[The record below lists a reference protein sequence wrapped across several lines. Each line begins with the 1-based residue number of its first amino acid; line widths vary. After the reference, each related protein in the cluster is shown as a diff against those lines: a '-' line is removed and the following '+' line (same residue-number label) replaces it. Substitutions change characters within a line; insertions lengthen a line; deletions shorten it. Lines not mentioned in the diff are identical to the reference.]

1 MLQQWARR
9 YVRITQPRYSPA
21 KRARIRA
28 FFSEGVDKLHLPWA
42 VELLPVL
49 LHLSLFL
56 FFTGLLVY
64 LRGIHHTVFSAVA
77 LWVGLCVAMY
87 AWITFLPI
95 LRHDSPYYAPLST
108 SAWYLVSG
116 LLFLFFRALLC
127 LPFVNPSFRDRFD
140 ILTFHYGRSFLHGP
154 EKIAEETAR
163 KTSSEID
170 GHMLT
175 WTLDSL
181 YQDFELEQF
190 FSGIPS
196 FCNSPLLVDPLGTF
210 VRPNKEKLLWALIG
224 WMDRTSTSHLVPKE
238 IKQRRT
244 AIFMDA
250 MDAASLPLNERILDH
265 IFSEEWRG
273 LLNSVD
279 LGLFLKRRVDPDN
292 PGATSYAQCA
302 ISIIISRE
310 RERDNRWFELTTRH
324 LGVSGPVL
332 RSYLAHGDSVLLA
345 NCMYI
350 TRYLIDIYSREYWVH
365 TPGSKSK
372 TFESVTQFDIQCTL
386 PGLQHDFCHLWNE
399 TVHKAQNP
407 EAFHIPSICVLALR
421 HLRDAYISLHQ
432 DTEAA
437 PTAFSAYTDID
448 DPILDEPS
456 SYPLC
461 NIGSHRHSPQ
471 VESTPGIPNI
481 TATATEDT
489 AAKHPVVST
498 VFCPN
503 VAIATDPSPISSSC
517 ASNPSGT
524 FSKSTHREPQPAIP
538 IVVPSDPV
546 LSGSCIT
553 NTPTD
558 SAHCTNSVIAGAVG
572 CITGTP
578 TTLSMASIVS
588 PLVIPGAPSFPTPS
602 LCGVTPTNPRPEFP
616 TPTHPSTSASV
627 SPVVTSSPTASNVGP
642 QVASSVAAFD
652 AHGDAHDLN
661 SLARPP
667 DKLSLLPPDKA
678 TGTGLAPPSH
688 DIGSSLATGGS
699 VAASD
704 SPHRPADILPFT
716 R

>member
-1 MLQQWARR
+1 MLQQWSRR

-42 VELLPVL
+42 VEALPVL

-56 FFTGLLVY
+56 FFAGLLVY

-77 LWVGLCVAMY
+77 SWVGLCVAMY
-87 AWITFLPI
+87 ACITFMPI
-95 LRHDSPYYAPLST
+95 LRHDSPYYAPLSR

-116 LLFLFFRALLC
+116 LLFLFFRTLLY
-127 LPFVNPSFRDRFD
+127 LPFFNHSFRDRFD
-140 ILTFHYGRSFLHGP
+140 LLTFHYGRSFLHGP

-163 KTSSEID
+163 KTSSETD
-170 GHMLT
+170 GRMLT

-196 FCNSPLLVDPLGTF
+196 FCNSPLLVDHLGTF
-210 VRPNKEKLLWALIG
+210 IRPNTEKLLWALIG

-250 MDAASLPLNERILDH
+250 MDAASLPLNEQILNH

-279 LGLFLKRRVDPDN
+279 LGLFLRRRVDPDN
-292 PGATSYAQCA
+292 PGATSYTHCA

-345 NCMYI
+345 NCIHI
-350 TRYLIDIYSREYWVH
+350 TRYLIEIYSRECWVH

-386 PGLQHDFCHLWNE
+386 PGLQHDFCDLWNE

-407 EAFHIPSICVLALR
+407 EAFHIPSICILALR
-421 HLRDAYISLHQ
+421 HLREAYISLHH

-461 NIGSHRHSPQ
+461 YIESHRHRHQVVDSP
-471 VESTPGIPNI
+471 PGIANI
-481 TATATEDT
+481 TAAAREDT
-489 AAKHPVVST
+489 GPQHPVVST
-498 VFCPN
+498 ALFPN
-503 VAIATDPSPISSSC
+503 TVIAPGPSTGARPISSSYS
-517 ASNPSGT
+517 SNPSGT
-524 FSKSTHREPQPAIP
+524 SSKSTPREPQPAIP
-538 IVVPSDPV
+538 IIMPSYPVSHESCLSNTPSD
-546 LSGSCIT
+546 
-553 NTPTD
+553 
-558 SAHCTNSVIAGAVG
+558 SAPRTHGVIAGAVES
-572 CITGTP
+572 ITGTP
-578 TTLSMASIVS
+578 TILSMASRIVS
-588 PLVIPGAPSFPTPS
+588 PLVIPGAPSFSTPALS
-602 LCGVTPTNPRPEFP
+602 GITPTNPPLDIP

-627 SPVVTSSPTASNVGP
+627 SSVRASPTASISGP
-642 QVASSVAAFD
+642 QVASGLAVFD
-652 AHGDAHDLN
+652 AHEDAHN
-661 SLARPP
+661 FSTPAKPP
-667 DKLSLLPPDKA
+667 DKASLDSLLPPDKA
-678 TGTGLAPPSH
+678 IAPV
-688 DIGSSLATGGS
+688 GS
-699 VAASD
+699 VATSD
-704 SPHRPADILPFT
+704 SPHRHAGISPST

>member
-1 MLQQWARR
+1 
-9 YVRITQPRYSPA
+9 
-21 KRARIRA
+21 
-28 FFSEGVDKLHLPWA
+28 
-42 VELLPVL
+42 
-49 LHLSLFL
+49 
-56 FFTGLLVY
+56 
-64 LRGIHHTVFSAVA
+64 
-77 LWVGLCVAMY
+77 
-87 AWITFLPI
+87 
-95 LRHDSPYYAPLST
+95 
-108 SAWYLVSG
+108 
-116 LLFLFFRALLC
+116 
-127 LPFVNPSFRDRFD
+127 LPFFNPSFRDRFD
-140 ILTFHYGRSFLHGP
+140 ILTFHYGRSFLRGP

-163 KTSSEID
+163 KTSSETD

-196 FCNSPLLVDPLGTF
+196 FCNSPLLVDHLGTF
-210 VRPNKEKLLWALIG
+210 IRPNKEKLLWALIG

-244 AIFMDA
+244 AIFLDA
-250 MDAASLPLNERILDH
+250 MDAASLPLNEQILNH

-279 LGLFLKRRVDPDN
+279 LGLFLRRRVDPDN
-292 PGATSYAQCA
+292 PGATSYTHCA

-345 NCMYI
+345 NCIYI
-350 TRYLIDIYSREYWVH
+350 TRYLIEIYSRECWVH

-386 PGLQHDFCHLWNE
+386 PGLQHAFCDLWNE

-407 EAFHIPSICVLALR
+407 EAFHIPSICVLALK

-461 NIGSHRHSPQ
+461 NIDSHRHSPQ
-471 VESTPGIPNI
+471 VDSTPGIANI
-481 TATATEDT
+481 TASATEDT
-489 AAKHPVVST
+489 AVKHPVVST
-498 VFCPN
+498 ALCPN
-503 VAIATDPSPISSSC
+503 VVIATDPSAGAPPISSSY

-524 FSKSTHREPQPAIP
+524 SSKSTPREPPPVIP
-538 IVVPSDPV
+538 IIMPSYPV
-546 LSGSCIT
+546 SPESCLG

-558 SAHCTNSVIAGAVG
+558 SAPRINGVIAGAVQG
-572 CITGTP
+572 ITGTP
-578 TTLSMASIVS
+578 TILSMTSIVS
-588 PLVIPGAPSFPTPS
+588 PLVIPGAPSFPTPALS
-602 LCGVTPTNPRPEFP
+602 GVTPTNPPPDFP
-616 TPTHPSTSASV
+616 TPAHPSTSASV
-627 SPVVTSSPTASNVGP
+627 SSVIASPTAAISDP

-652 AHGDAHDLN
+652 AHEDAHDLN
-661 SLARPP
+661 TPA
-667 DKLSLLPPDKA
+667 KPPDKA
-678 TGTGLAPPSH
+678 TGFAPIP
-688 DIGSSLATGGS
+688 
-699 VAASD
+699 
-704 SPHRPADILPFT
+704 
-716 R
+716 